1 MSLCYNP
8 SANSII
14 VNIIKARNLKAMDIG
29 GTSGAE
35 ASHGRMRRPSGW
47 LPMTQGSL
55 QIWEIEVCQGPN
67 PNPYLV
73 VLWLEIAEL
82 FGRILGQCHLD
93 SQASLSQEERQ
104 HCGGETLVLAHVLL
118 GKT

>member
-35 ASHGRMRRPSGW
+35 AYPGRMGRLVGE
-47 LPMTQGSL
+47 LPVTQGSL
-55 QIWEIEVCQGPN
+55 QI
-67 PNPYLV
+67 
-73 VLWLEIAEL
+73 
-82 FGRILGQCHLD
+82 
-93 SQASLSQEERQ
+93 
-104 HCGGETLVLAHVLL
+104 
-118 GKT
+118 

>member
-35 ASHGRMRRPSGW
+35 AYHGRMGRPPGRGE

-55 QIWEIEVCQGPN
+55 QIWEIDV
-67 PNPYLV
+67 
-73 VLWLEIAEL
+73 
-82 FGRILGQCHLD
+82 
-93 SQASLSQEERQ
+93 
-104 HCGGETLVLAHVLL
+104 
-118 GKT
+118 